1 MEFGHNLTYAN
12 TDIVVND
19 TDLDH
24 SYFGRRDHVLAL
36 PAVRE
41 VVRGKA
47 FPAVLGSFSGSMMLP
62 ARCHDEPRQ
71 GPLWHS
77 GWRTPTEVV
86 NEVPLSTNQVLS
98 HILNKMCS

>member
-62 ARCHDEPRQ
+62 ARCHDELRQ
-71 GPLWHS
+71 GPYGTVGGEHPPKS
-77 GWRTPTEVV
+77 
-86 NEVPLSTNQVLS
+86 
-98 HILNKMCS
+98 